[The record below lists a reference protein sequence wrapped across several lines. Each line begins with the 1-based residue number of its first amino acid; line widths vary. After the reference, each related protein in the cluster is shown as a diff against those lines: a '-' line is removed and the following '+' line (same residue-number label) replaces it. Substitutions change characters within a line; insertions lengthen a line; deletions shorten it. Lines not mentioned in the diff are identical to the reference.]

1 MRLDDEIVEALRLAP
16 GVKVDLAK
24 LGTAALPRGT
34 SRAGKDLLA
43 ALRSA
48 DSDDQLHAFT
58 AELESAQE
66 LLYASSSHAV
76 LVVLQGM
83 DASGKDGTIK
93 HVMSGVNPQGCDVT
107 SFKTPSSEELSHDF
121 LWRAVKA
128 LPGRGKIGI
137 FNRSYYEDALVVR
150 VHRELAEEQRRLGGY
165 DSYEPMWRERFEAIN
180 AFERHLVRSGTQ
192 VVKIFLNVSEAEQK
206 RRLLKRLDDTRKYW
220 KFSMADIEERALWG
234 DYQVAYQ
241 EALSATSTQWAP
253 WYVIPADH
261 KHLMRTLTA
270 GVIVSAVD
278 ALHLAPPAVS
288 EAKLAEIAQAKALLA
303 PT

>member
-24 LGTAALPRGT
+24 LGAAALPRGT

-48 DSDDQLHAFT
+48 GADDQLHAFT

-137 FNRSYYEDALVVR
+137 FNRSYYEDVLVVR

>member
-1 MRLDDEIVEALRLAP
+1 
-16 GVKVDLAK
+16 
-24 LGTAALPRGT
+24 
-34 SRAGKDLLA
+34 
-43 ALRSA
+43 LRSA

-137 FNRSYYEDALVVR
+137 FNRSYYEDVLVVR

-165 DSYEPMWRERFEAIN
+165 DSYGPMWRERFEAIN

>member
-1 MRLDDEIVEALRLAP
+1 MRLDEKIVEALRLAP

-24 LGTAALPRGT
+24 LGTAALPGGT

-48 DSDDQLHAFT
+48 DGDDQLHAFT

-66 LLYASSSHAV
+66 LLYASASHAV

-128 LPGRGKIGI
+128 LPERGKIGI
-137 FNRSYYEDALVVR
+137 FNRSYYEDVLVVR

-165 DSYEPMWRERFEAIN
+165 DFYEPMWTERFEAIN

-192 VVKIFLNVSEAEQK
+192 VVKIFLNLSEAEQK

-220 KFSMADIEERALWG
+220 KFSMADIEERALWS
-234 DYQVAYQ
+234 DYLVAYQ

-261 KHLMRTLTA
+261 KYLMRTLTA

-278 ALHLAPPAVS
+278 ALRLAPPAVS

-303 PT
+303 TT